1 MIAAGA
7 IISIFSVTLVTM
19 YGQTRILFSI
29 RRSTITVTESRDG
42 MLRRLRKVRPRTRT
56 PSRTRSRGDR
66 LGLLAGLVPLSKL
79 ADLTSI
85 GTLAAFTV
93 VSDTLIV
100 LRRTAPDL
108 PRGSRCRCT
117 PFVPIASIL
126 FCLFVLAGLPGITFV
141 VFGPWLAAVLP
152 AAA

>member
-1 MIAAGA
+1 MAIA
-7 IISIFSVTLVTM
+7 V
-19 YGQTRILFSI
+19 
-29 RRSTITVTESRDG
+29 
-42 MLRRLRKVRPRTRT
+42 
-56 PSRTRSRGDR
+56 
-66 LGLLAGLVPLSKL
+66 GLLAGLVPLSKL

-126 FCLFVLAGLPGITFV
+126 FVLAGPPGITFV
-141 VFGPWLAAVLP
+141 VFGLWLAAVLP